1 MLEDFLNRNRELFII
16 APFKILKLLSDG
28 FHVNSREVACIFYRE
43 GEDEYDIV
51 VGNRQV
57 IIDESS
63 KEEEYKGREHT
74 TITIQDKESE
84 KVLTLLTMGLDF
96 KDIVYMQYIKGKEDT
111 LKWDKYL

>member
-1 MLEDFLNRNRELFII
+1 MLEEFLNRNRELFII
-16 APFKILKLLSDG
+16 APPKIIKLLNED
-28 FHVNSREVACIFYRE
+28 FYDIVREVICIFYRE
-43 GEDEYDIV
+43 GSDRYDMI

-63 KEEEYKGREHT
+63 EEDEYKGREHT
-74 TITIQDKESE
+74 TITIQDSESE

-111 LKWDKYL
+111 LKWDTY